1 MISSMAELSK
11 EVKILFI
18 INAIPCFIYAFLLL
32 VIPDI
37 YAQLQE
43 DDIYNPISYR
53 QIGAGLLILGIG
65 NVLAIKRDD
74 LEKAKI
80 FWEIAII
87 WLILMIIIG
96 IWGAFAFP
104 GSAAQQ
110 ASTWI
115 ANTIL
120 IVIGVL
126 NIYLYY
132 RETK

>member
-1 MISSMAELSK
+1 MVNYMAELSK
-11 EVKILFI
+11 EVKIVFI
-18 INAIPCFIYAFLLL
+18 INGISAFIYAFLFL
-32 VIPDI
+32 VIPDTYVQI
-37 YAQLQE
+37 TEAAM
-43 DDIYNPISYR
+43 YNPISYR
-53 QIGAGLLILGIG
+53 QLGAGLLILGIG

-87 WLILMIIIG
+87 WVILMTIIG

-104 GSAAQQ
+104 GTAAAL

-120 IVIGVL
+120 IVLLVF

>member
-1 MISSMAELSK
+1 MAELSK

-18 INAIPCFIYAFLLL
+18 INAIPCFIYAFLFL
-32 VIPDI
+32 VIPDTYAQVSEMDI
-37 YAQLQE
+37 YA
-43 DDIYNPISYR
+43 PISLR
-53 QIGAGLLILGIG
+53 QIGASLLILGIG

-87 WLILMIIIG
+87 WIILMIIIG

-104 GSAAQQ
+104 GTAAAQ

-120 IVIGVL
+120 IVLLVF

>member
-1 MISSMAELSK
+1 MAELSK
-11 EVKILFI
+11 EVKIVFI
-18 INAIPCFIYAFLLL
+18 MNAIPCFIYAFLFL

-37 YAQLQE
+37 YAQVFE
-43 DDIYNPISYR
+43 VAMYNPISYR
-53 QIGAGLLILGIG
+53 QIGASLLILGIG
-65 NVLAIKRDD
+65 CVLAIKRDD

-87 WLILMIIIG
+87 WVILMTIIG
-96 IWGAFAFP
+96 IWGAFAIP
-104 GSAAQQ
+104 GTAANQ

-120 IVIGVL
+120 IVLLVL

>member
-1 MISSMAELSK
+1 MISSMAELAK

-43 DDIYNPISYR
+43 EDIYNPISYR
-53 QIGAGLLILGIG
+53 QIGASILILGIG
-65 NVLAIKRDD
+65 CVLAIKRDD

-96 IWGAFAFP
+96 IWGAFAIP
-104 GSAAQQ
+104 GTAAAQ

-120 IVIGVL
+120 IVLLVV

>member
-1 MISSMAELSK
+1 MISSMAELAK

-43 DDIYNPISYR
+43 EAIYNPISYR
-53 QIGAGLLILGIG
+53 QVGAGLLILGIG
-65 NVLAIKRDD
+65 CVLAIKRDD
-74 LEKAKI
+74 LEKVKI

-87 WLILMIIIG
+87 WVLLMLIIG
-96 IWGAFAFP
+96 IWDLSAIPSTA
-104 GSAAQQ
+104 AAQ
-110 ASTWI
+110 ASAWI

-120 IVIGVL
+120 IVLLVL

>member
-1 MISSMAELSK
+1 MAELSK

-18 INAIPCFIYAFLLL
+18 INAIPCFIYAFLFL
-32 VIPDI
+32 VIPDTF
-37 YAQLQE
+37 AQVQE
-43 DDIYNPISYR
+43 EDIYNPISYR
-53 QIGAGLLILGIG
+53 QLGACLLILGIG

-87 WLILMIIIG
+87 WLILMLIIG

-104 GSAAQQ
+104 GTAAAQ

-115 ANTIL
+115 ANTIF
-120 IVIGVL
+120 IVLLVF